1 MTDSSYDSSRYTKE
15 KGPIAWMAGNSVA
28 ANLLMAIF
36 LVGGLF
42 MGFSTKQEVFP
53 ETQSDMITVS
63 ITYPGASPEEVEKGI
78 VLAVEDAI
86 EHLEG
91 VGEIRSV
98 ANEGFAV
105 IMAEALEGAD
115 INRLWQEIGNE
126 IERISTFPD
135 EAEKPTIAIANRKIE
150 VLRFALYGDL
160 PDFVLRNVA
169 DHVRDMLIAHEDITQ
184 VELMGA
190 RDREIH
196 VDVPAENLR
205 RYGMTLS
212 DIARIISK
220 SSLEMG
226 AGTVKTQAGD
236 VLLRI
241 KDRRNSAQEY
251 ARLPVISNPDGSRML
266 LEDMATVTEGFEESD
281 SWGSFNGKKAILLSI
296 YRVGEQTPFEVA
308 SAAREVINEVRSS
321 FPQGMGIAKVRD
333 MSKIFIQ
340 RADLLLSNAYIG
352 LALVFIVLALFLEIR
367 LAFWVSLGIPISFL
381 GSFLLLAPTDFSINV
396 ITMFAYIVT
405 LGIVVDDAVVVGENV
420 YYYRGKG
427 LSLIQASVM
436 GTRTVA
442 MPVIFSVITNMV
454 AFLPIL
460 FLPGIMG
467 RMYKLLPLVVI
478 AVFFVSLIESLFIL
492 PAHLSGHGKTGASF
506 FPLNVLEKWQRNFS
520 SRFEHFVRRTYGT
533 NLSRLIEHRYSVVA
547 GALALLLI
555 TLGYV
560 LSGRMGMV
568 LSPKVESDY
577 AFCQAELPYGA
588 ASSMLRSVESSLV
601 KAAEQVVSQHGGK
614 DLSTGISS
622 HVRNNQVKVYLQLT
636 APDVRPL
643 HTSEV
648 TSLWRKEVGK
658 IPGIES
664 LSFESDRGGPGFGK
678 DLTVSLSHRNQDILE
693 SAAQELARNLSR
705 FSMVQDIDDGRARGK
720 EQIDITLN
728 EVGQRMGLTSREV
741 ALQVRHAF
749 QGAIAVRNQRGNDE
763 VSVRVRLPMSQRSSL
778 VSYEDLVLQSP
789 QGEIFLKDA
798 ANIVEG
804 RAYTSIQRTNGK
816 REILVTANVRPV
828 SQTPNILKDMKE
840 NMLPELLGRYPGL
853 AYEFSGR
860 RADVRES
867 TQSLLNG
874 LGIALFCIFALL
886 AVPFQS
892 YLQPLIIMFS
902 IPFGVIGAIGGHLIM
917 GYSLSVVSLFGIV
930 ALSGVVVN
938 DGLVL
943 IDLVNQKIR
952 KGISLKEAVVQ
963 SGIQRF
969 RPILLT
975 TLTTCGGLT
984 PMILETSRQARF
996 LIPMAISLGFGL
1008 LFATIITLG
1017 LVPCLYVILE
1027 DIKNIVMPK
1036 NQDSRLG

>member
-1 MTDSSYDSSRYTKE
+1 MTDSSYDSSRHTKE
-15 KGPIAWMAGNSVA
+15 TGPIAWMAGNSVA

-42 MGFSTKQEVFP
+42 MGFSIKQQVFP
-53 ETQSDMITVS
+53 ETQSDVVTVS

-86 EHLEG
+86 ENLEG
-91 VGEIRSV
+91 VDEIRSV

-105 IMAEALEGAD
+105 IMIEALDGTD
-115 INRLWQEIGNE
+115 INRLWQEISNE
-126 IERISTFPD
+126 IERIGTFPD
-135 EAEKPTIAIANRKIE
+135 EAEKPRVAIAKRKIE
-150 VLRFALYGDL
+150 VLRFAIYGDL
-160 PDFVLRNVA
+160 PDFVLRNLA
-169 DHVRDMLIAHEDITQ
+169 DHVRDMLIAHKDITQ

-212 DIARIISK
+212 DIARVISK
-220 SSLEMG
+220 SSLELG
-226 AGTVKTQAGD
+226 AGTLKTKAGD

-241 KDRRNSAQEY
+241 RERRNSAQEY
-251 ARLPVISNPDGSRML
+251 ARLPVISNPDGSQVL

-281 SWGSFNGKKAILLSI
+281 SWGSFNGKKAILLSV
-296 YRVGEQTPFEVA
+296 YRVGEQTPFQVA
-308 SAAREVINEVRSS
+308 SAAREVINEIRSS
-321 FPQGMGIAKVRD
+321 LPQGMGIAKVRD
-333 MSKIFIQ
+333 MSKMFIQ
-340 RADLLLSNAYIG
+340 RGDLLLSNAYIG

-381 GSFLLLAPTDFSINV
+381 GSFLLLAPTDFTINI

-405 LGIVVDDAVVVGENV
+405 LGIVVDDAVVVGENI

-427 LSLIQASVM
+427 LSRIKAAIM
-436 GTRTVA
+436 GTRAVA
-442 MPVIFSVITNMV
+442 MPVVFSVITNMV

-467 RMYKLLPLVVI
+467 RMYKSIPLVVI

-492 PAHLSGHGKTGASF
+492 PAHLAGHGQTRPSF
-506 FPLNVLEKWQRNFS
+506 FPLNVLEQWQKNFS
-520 SRFEHFVRRTYGT
+520 RRFEAFVSGVYGG
-533 NLSRLIEHRYSVVA
+533 NLVKLIEHRYSLVA

-588 ASSMLRSVESSLV
+588 PSSMLKSVESCLV
-601 KAAEQVVSQHGGK
+601 KAAEKVVAQHGGD
-614 DLSTGISS
+614 DLSTGIFSRVEN
-622 HVRNNQVKVYLQLT
+622 HQIKVYIQLT
-636 APDVRPL
+636 PPDIRPL

-648 TSLWRKEVGK
+648 TRLWRKKVGE

-664 LSFESDRGGPGFGK
+664 LSFASDRGGPGFGK
-678 DLTVSLSHRNQDILE
+678 NLTVALSHRDQKILKK
-693 SAAQELARNLSR
+693 AAQELAQNLSR
-705 FSMVQDIDDGRARGK
+705 FSMVYDIDDGSARGK

-728 EVGQRMGLTSREV
+728 TLAQRMGLTSREV

-749 QGAIAVRNQRGNDE
+749 QGVIAVRNQRGNDE

-778 VSYEDLVLQSP
+778 VSYEDLVLQSS
-789 QGEIFLKDA
+789 QGEILLKDA
-798 ANIVEG
+798 VTTLSG
-804 RAYTSIQRTNGK
+804 RGYTSIQRTNGK
-816 REILVTANVRPV
+816 REILVAANVRPA
-828 SQTPNILKDMKE
+828 SQTVNILKDMKE
-840 NMLPELLGRYPGL
+840 NMLVELVNRYPGL
-853 AYEFSGR
+853 SYEFSGR
-860 RADVRES
+860 QADARQS
-867 TQSLLNG
+867 TEHLMKG
-874 LGIALFCIFALL
+874 LCIVLFCIFALL

-902 IPFGVIGAIGGHLIM
+902 IPFGVIGAIAGHLIM

-943 IDLVNQKIR
+943 IDLINQKVR
-952 KGISLKEAVVQ
+952 KGILLKEAVVQ

-996 LIPMAISLGFGL
+996 LVPMTISLGFGL

-1017 LVPCLYVILE
+1017 LVPCLYLILE
-1027 DIKNIVMPK
+1027 DIKNA
-1036 NQDSRLG
+1036 LGMCRKK